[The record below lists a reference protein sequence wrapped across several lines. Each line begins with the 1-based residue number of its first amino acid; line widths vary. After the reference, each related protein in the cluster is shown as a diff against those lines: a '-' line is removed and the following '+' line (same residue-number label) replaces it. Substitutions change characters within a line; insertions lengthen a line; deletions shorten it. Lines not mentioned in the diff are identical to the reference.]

1 MIRESEIFG
10 DRLFEIVK
18 ICASLP
24 SVRYDV
30 LQNHDDN
37 QWWPLAI
44 DDWRLRLVVAGWS
57 TRISYNMI
65 STYQAVIYRTQTIGY
80 DRLCTVSDEELASI
94 VAPLGLVH
102 SRVEYFRAV
111 HNFLNQSGIEKMT
124 IVEANNDELIEL
136 LAESVKGAGYKVAQC
151 AILYAKGYH
160 CGIFPVDSGMKDM
173 LGPCIGFELPKGAL
187 AHNVMRKQIE
197 HLLNARS
204 TDYLALVHQLGYG
217 HLNFPENQAPIW
229 WAHLVLIYFKRRYC
243 NKQAWNA
250 CPLRGD
256 RSIGVYIGT
265 MCDRHNTQPG
275 INLLSPHGKRNS

>member
-1 MIRESEIFG
+1 MIRESEIIG

-18 ICASLP
+18 ICASLS

-30 LQNHDDN
+30 LRNHDDN

-65 STYQAVIYRTQTIGY
+65 STYQAVIYRTQSIGY

-94 VAPLGLVH
+94 VTPLGLVH
-102 SRVEYFRAV
+102 SRLEYFRSV
-111 HNFLNQSGIEKMT
+111 HNFLKQSGIEERT
-124 IVEANNDELIEL
+124 IVETNNDVLIEL

-173 LGPCIGFELPKGAL
+173 LGPCIGFELPKGAM

-197 HLLNARS
+197 HSLNERL
-204 TDYLALVHQLGYG
+204 TDYIALAHQLGYG
-217 HLNFPENQAPIW
+217 HLSLPKDQAPTW
-229 WAHLVLIYFKRRYC
+229 WVHLVLIYFKRRYC
-243 NKQAWNA
+243 NKHESQA
-250 CPLRGD
+250 CPLRSD
-256 RSIGVYIGT
+256 RNLGPYIGT
-265 MCDRHNTQPG
+265 MCDRHNPYPG
-275 INLLSPHGKRNS
+275 LMLYTFE